1 MIPKINHFHSSDNL
15 KLETQEYFH
24 SENPDSIILII
35 HGHGEHAGRFSKVA
49 NYFNEKNIAVC
60 ALTLRG
66 HGNSEGKKGH
76 APSLDQLLTDVEY
89 FIRSVRVRFL
99 EADLYLYGHSMGG
112 NIVLNYMVNDQSDE
126 LTAGIV
132 TSPWIKLAFEPPKW
146 KVNLGNWVA
155 DIIPALIQS
164 TELDANDISSI
175 EEEVKKYQNDP
186 LIHSKISAKL
196 FSSISKG
203 GEYLIHNTG
212 KFKHPIFMAHGQK
225 DNIISHDA
233 TESLS
238 KDNKLFS
245 FKSYP
250 ESKHEIHHDV
260 DFKNLM
266 QDVLEWMQKI
276 KTS

>member
-24 SENPDSIILII
+24 SENLDSIILII

-49 NYFNEKNIAVC
+49 NYFNEKNI
-60 ALTLRG
+60 
-66 HGNSEGKKGH
+66 
-76 APSLDQLLTDVEY
+76 
-89 FIRSVRVRFL
+89 
-99 EADLYLYGHSMGG
+99 
-112 NIVLNYMVNDQSDE
+112 
-126 LTAGIV
+126 
-132 TSPWIKLAFEPPKW
+132 SPWIKLAFEPPKW

-164 TELDANDISSI
+164 TGLDANDISSI
-175 EEEVKKYQNDP
+175 EEEVKKYQDDP

-196 FSSISKG
+196 FSSITKG
-203 GEYLIHNTG
+203 GEYLIHNTS

-260 DFKNLM
+260 DFENLM